1 MPADHLSES
10 CRKLLK
16 MGDQARIEAINSDKL
31 WIEYPQ
37 AKKIIGSIR
46 NILEISSRIQA
57 PCLLVYGEAGSGKS
71 SIIRQL
77 KNNRETR
84 SSLIFIALN
93 QNPQNLNIRELI
105 VDALGLP
112 QGIGR
117 QRTPSKHLISQEIS
131 EVIKLRGIKGIVID
145 EFNDALLVPKNEQLK
160 NLSLLKG
167 LSGDPYQLSIF
178 GFGTPMS
185 RNAISYDPQLSR
197 RFLKSELKDWMETED
212 FRSFLAG
219 IEENLP
225 LEKPSAIYNKEI
237 VSYLLSHTQGRMA
250 TIIEV
255 IKSAASYAIKTK
267 QERITIE
274 LLDRARIDPM
284 GY

>member
-1 MPADHLSES
+1 MPGEHLSES
-10 CRKLLK
+10 CRRLLNSGAK
-16 MGDQARIEAINSDKL
+16 KRIETINSDKL

-37 AKKIIGSIR
+37 ANKIINSIS
-46 NILEISSRIQA
+46 NILEVNSRIQA

-77 KNNRETR
+77 KINKETR
-84 SSLIFIALN
+84 SRLIFVALN
-93 QNPQNLNIRELI
+93 QNPQNFNIRELI
-105 VDALGLP
+105 VDALGIP
-112 QGIGR
+112 QGGGR
-117 QRTPSKHLISQEIS
+117 QRATPKSLIPHEIA
-131 EVIKLRGIKGIVID
+131 EVIKIRKIKGIVID
-145 EFNDALLVPKNEQLK
+145 EFNDALLAPKNEQLK

-178 GFGTPMS
+178 GFGTPMA

-197 RFLKSELKDWMETED
+197 RFLKSELVDWMETED

-225 LEKPSAIYNKEI
+225 LERPSGLYSQEI
-237 VSYLLSHTQGRMA
+237 VRYLLSCTQGRMA
-250 TIIEV
+250 GIIEL
-255 IKSAASYAIKTK
+255 IKSAASYAIKTG
-267 QERITIE
+267 QEKITIE